1 MNSPASLWGAAINR
15 LYLLSRCHSS
25 FERQG
30 TKGLLCYT
38 LIQTAKHHAWQTVDS
53 HVLWNKRTHGCSD
66 SCLSMLLSACGSQ
79 HTSVLGR
86 WWRWSLRK
94 PRRLVGG
101 IFDLQICKYL
111 HSGILWLD
119 FFFSDLIFL
128 MVGMGGLG
136 TTLMRFLLKITVC
149 QIFMIGWIR
158 VNDSG
163 FLCVPERVC
172 ICALLLLRVMPHLS
186 SSVLGKPHLV
196 AEPRVE
202 LFLPPSFLPL
212 AWWVLLVSVRP
223 VSSLLLPCLGPW
235 CSFRHPAWS
244 LLTLPGQTLCSGLAS
259 EVLTLTNLCPFLLYS
274 LAPNQCVIL
283 ICSVSC

>member
-1 MNSPASLWGAAINR
+1 MNSPASLLGAAMNR

-38 LIQTAKHHAWQTVDS
+38 LIQTAKHRAWQTVDS
-53 HVLWNKRTHGCSD
+53 HMLWNKRTRGRPD
-66 SCLSMLLSACGSQ
+66 SCLFMLLSIRCSQ

-86 WWRWSLRK
+86 RWRWSLRK

-101 IFDLQICKYL
+101 IFDFQICKYL
-111 HSGILWLD
+111 HSGILRLD
-119 FFFSDLIFL
+119 FL

-172 ICALLLLRVMPHLS
+172 ICALLLLSVMPHLS

-196 AEPRVE
+196 AELRVE

-223 VSSLLLPCLGPW
+223 VSLLLLPCLGPW
-235 CSFRHPAWS
+235 CSFKHPAWS
-244 LLTLPGQTLCSGLAS
+244 LLTLPGQTLCSRLAS
-259 EVLTLTNLCPFLLYS
+259 EVLTLTSLCPFLLYS